1 MSFTRHCFFQVTS
14 LSRTLLRLRVTLFRV
29 SLFNAVFPASAA
41 QLPFEGQSFGAADG
55 AASERTSGPSES
67 YFRVTSAETTMSY
80 CRKKALLL
88 LLLLFAV
95 FCTLFTFRAPP
106 TTTIARPPSLLTR
119 QLLLVALPLPMPL
132 PLAATARK
140 KLVKSSE
147 KRRRR
152 RRTACLQ
159 RRRRGGGGATVT
171 ALLSEPRVGP
181 APPSLAPHAVI
192 ARALRCKAHGVQKH
206 RRHACI
212 LGSKGGVGSEVHFW
226 LNETECRESL

>member
-1 MSFTRHCFFQVTS
+1 M
-14 LSRTLLRLRVTLFRV
+14 TLFRV

-55 AASERTSGPSES
+55 AASERTSGPGES

-106 TTTIARPPSLLTR
+106 PTTIARPPSLLTR

-159 RRRRGGGGATVT
+159 RRRRRRRGHRRRSALRAPRRAGA
-171 ALLSEPRVGP
+171 P
-181 APPSLAPHAVI
+181 LARSSRRHR
-192 ARALRCKAHGVQKH
+192 ARAPSAA
-206 RRHACI
+206 RHTVY
-212 LGSKGGVGSEVHFW
+212 KNTGGMPAF
-226 LNETECRESL
+226 